1 MRDRLV
7 LGEDGYDGID
17 DQLADVKQGDRLQ
30 RGQQAKSKAERD
42 HDRAGIPNEF
52 EHRREIAHR

>member
-30 RGQQAKSKAERD
+30 RGQQAKSKAERGP
-42 HDRAGIPNEF
+42 RPGRNPKRI
-52 EHRREIAHR
+52 